1 MKRSS
6 KGSSEKGSNGDESP
20 NSASES
26 ESPNRISQ
34 NETSNFHSDTS
45 DQPIEL
51 IQSNEEQVNILY
63 IKAYNLINNCS
74 RAYRKILQSL
84 LE

>member
-34 NETSNFHSDTS
+34 NETPSSHNFHSDNS

-51 IQSNEEQVNILY
+51 IQNSDEQVT
-63 IKAYNLINNCS
+63 
-74 RAYRKILQSL
+74 
-84 LE
+84 